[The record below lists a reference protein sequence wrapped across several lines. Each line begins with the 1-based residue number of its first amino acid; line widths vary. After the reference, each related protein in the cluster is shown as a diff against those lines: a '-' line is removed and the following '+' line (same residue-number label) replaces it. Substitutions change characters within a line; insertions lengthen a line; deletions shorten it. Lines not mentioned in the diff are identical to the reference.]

1 LGKKRDGLSSFGQK
15 RRGVTEI
22 GMREVV
28 AGSMWQLLC
37 PSEKGS
43 FTSSGRENPKQGGG
57 DLFLFLVEI
66 GKT

>member
-1 LGKKRDGLSSFGQK
+1 
-15 RRGVTEI
+15 VTEI

>member
-1 LGKKRDGLSSFGQK
+1 
-15 RRGVTEI
+15 VTEI

-43 FTSSGRENPKQGGG
+43 FTSSGRENPKQGVATC
-57 DLFLFLVEI
+57 FYFW
-66 GKT
+66 